1 MKILFVLKQKKNVE
15 TFAAT
20 IRALTDR
27 GHSVALAVQ
36 EHSDT
41 RADQYREWID
51 SPATPKPAGEGRP
64 GFSLVRC
71 PAHRTDRW
79 SDVAWLLRSLR
90 DCIHYQQPAMRN
102 ATKLQARSVQKLRE
116 ELRIDADN
124 EAVASALR
132 GLPGP
137 QVGRLEEVFALAERQ
152 LPVDPTYEAFIREQ
166 APDVLVISPLVHF
179 GSAQADFVAS
189 ARAAGV
195 PVGMLLYSWD
205 NLSTKGCLHRLP
217 DWMFVW
223 NERQRTEARALHE
236 FPEDRVFIT
245 GAPRFDSFFEL
256 GSRVARDEFHA
267 ALNLDAAKPTL
278 LYVCSSLL
286 VSAGEL
292 AFVRAW
298 LAAIRASSGSLRDCN
313 ILVRPHPDIELLGD
327 DSSSKEIHWPSVR
340 GAKGFVSRP
349 FDDPRAV
356 VLKTADRARQG
367 FFECLFHSAAVVGL
381 NTSAELEA
389 AIVGRP
395 VYTVVAGNE
404 SADGQSST
412 LHFHYLLEEQGGCV
426 RRAND
431 LTEHVAQ
438 LQAELDR
445 PRDSAEIRR
454 FAGEFLRPHGIDR
467 PVAPVL
473 ADAIERAV
481 TSGARPQTEAPRV
494 VVGDGPEEKAT
505 PPSAVADSPIVP
517 LTHPKYEYALRVHTS
532 PRAHRDTY
540 RLDKGTLQWLWRDV
554 AIGDVVYDIDCGDG
568 AYAML
573 AAKYHGAVV
582 IAFEPGYAAFKALC
596 ENLHLNGCDGSV
608 MPVSLA
614 LADFEGMGELKYPTG
629 LAGWR
634 GHSVKPARWKVK
646 RASGGEGR
654 LRQPAYV
661 MPLDQAVSRYALPAP
676 HHLHLHNAHSVERVL
691 GGATGILRSDRLK
704 TIVFTLGA
712 DERENL
718 AARLATERWY
728 VTRQTPMTRGRAHVV
743 LSRAPRATT
752 PVAASR

>member
-20 IRALTDR
+20 IRALTER

-51 SPATPKPAGEGRP
+51 SP

-90 DCIHYQQPAMRN
+90 DCVHYQQPAMRH

-152 LPVDPTYEAFIREQ
+152 LPVDPMYESFIREQ
-166 APDVLVISPLVHF
+166 APDVLLISPLVHF
-179 GSAQADFVAS
+179 GSAQADFVAG

-223 NERQRTEARALHE
+223 NERQRAEARALHE
-236 FPEDRVFIT
+236 FPEDRVFVT
-245 GAPRFDSFFEL
+245 GAPRFDSFFKL
-256 GSRVARDEFHA
+256 SPRLTRDEFHVP
-267 ALNLDAAKPTL
+267 LGLDPAKPTL

-292 AFVRAW
+292 AFVQAW
-298 LAAIRASSGSLRDCN
+298 LAAIRATSGSLRDCN
-313 ILVRPHPDIELLGD
+313 LLVRPHPDIELLGD
-327 DSSSKEIHWPSVR
+327 GCPSEEIRWPSVR
-340 GAKGFVSRP
+340 GVKGFVARP
-349 FDDPRAV
+349 FDDPRAI

-367 FFECLFHSAAVVGL
+367 FFECLYHSAAVVGL

-395 VYTVVAGNE
+395 VYTVIAGDKA
-404 SADGQSST
+404 ADGQSST

-431 LTEHVAQ
+431 VPEHVAQ
-438 LQAELDR
+438 LQAELEH
-445 PRDSAEIRR
+445 PRDSTEIRR

-473 ADAIERAV
+473 ADAIEHAV
-481 TSGARPQTEAPRV
+481 TSGARPQAEAARV
-494 VVGDGPEEKAT
+494 VVEDGPEADQT
-505 PPSAVADSPIVP
+505 PASSPRAESRGAAAVDSLIVP
-517 LTHPKYEYALRVHTS
+517 LTHPKYEYALHVHTS
-532 PRAHRDTY
+532 PRSHRDAY

-568 AYAML
+568 VYAML

-582 IAFEPGYAAFKALC
+582 VAFEPGYAAFKALC

-608 MPVSLA
+608 MPVSLTV
-614 LADFEGMGELKYPTG
+614 ADFEGMGELKYPSG
-629 LAGWR
+629 QAGWR
-634 GHSVKPARWKVK
+634 GHTVKPAQWKVK
-646 RASGGEGR
+646 RSSGGEGSI
-654 LRQPAYV
+654 RQPAYV
-661 MPLDQAVSRYALPAP
+661 LPLDLAISRYGLPAP

-691 GGATGILRSDRLK
+691 AGASGILGSDRLK

-712 DERENL
+712 DDSENL
-718 AARLATERWY
+718 AARLATGRWY

-743 LSRAPRATT
+743 LSRSPRAT
-752 PVAASR
+752 PPLAARR

>member
-20 IRALTDR
+20 IRALTGR

-41 RADQYREWID
+41 RADQYRNAID
-51 SPATPKPAGEGRP
+51 SPL
-64 GFSLVRC
+64 FSMVRC
-71 PAHRTDRW
+71 PAHRADRW

-90 DCIHYQQPAMRN
+90 DCVHYQQPAMRN
-102 ATKLQARSVQKLRE
+102 AVKLQARSVQKLRE

-132 GLPGP
+132 GLPAP
-137 QVGRLEEVFALAERQ
+137 QIGRLEDVFALAERQ
-152 LPVDPTYEAFIREQ
+152 LPVDPVYEAFLREH
-166 APDVLVISPLVHF
+166 APDVLLISPLVHF
-179 GSAQADFVAS
+179 GSAQADFVAG
-189 ARAAGV
+189 ARAVGV

-205 NLSTKGCLHRLP
+205 NLSTKGCLHRAP

-223 NERQRTEARALHE
+223 NERQRLEARALHE
-236 FPEDRVFIT
+236 FPEDRVIVT
-245 GAPRFDSFFEL
+245 GAPRFDSFFAL
-256 GSRVARDEFHA
+256 APRLARAEFHA
-267 ALNLDAAKPTL
+267 RLGLDPAKPTI
-278 LYVCSSLL
+278 LYVCSSVL
-286 VSAGEL
+286 VSAAEL
-292 AFVRAW
+292 GFVRGW
-298 LAAIRASSGSLRDCN
+298 LAAIRGSSGSLRDAN
-313 ILVRPHPDIELLGD
+313 ILVRPHPDIELLGAQYD
-327 DSSSKEIHWPSVR
+327 CEEIQWPSMR
-340 GAKGFVSRP
+340 GSKGFVSRP
-349 FDDPRAV
+349 FGDPRAI
-356 VLKTADRARQG
+356 VLKTSDRARQG
-367 FFECLFHSAAVVGL
+367 LFECLFHSAAVVGL

-395 VYTVVAGNE
+395 VYTVIAGDAA
-404 SADGQSST
+404 ADGQNST

-426 RRAND
+426 RCAGD
-431 LTEHVAQ
+431 LAEHVAQ

-445 PRDSAEIRR
+445 PRDGADIRR

-481 TSGARPQTEAPRV
+481 RSGAGPQAEAPRAARDDLAA
-494 VVGDGPEEKAT
+494 GRAAAP
-505 PPSAVADSPIVP
+505 VAASEVIVP
-517 LTHPKYEYALRVHTS
+517 LTHPKYEYALRVHAS
-532 PRAHRDTY
+532 PRSHRDAY

-554 AIGDVVYDIDCGDG
+554 SIGDVVYEIDCGEG

-614 LADFEGMGELKYPTG
+614 LGDFEGMGELKYPAG

-634 GHSVKPARWKVK
+634 GHTVKAAAWKVK
-646 RASGGEGR
+646 RSSGGEGSV
-654 LRQPAYV
+654 RQPAYV
-661 MPLDQAVSRYALPAP
+661 MPLDLTMSRYNLPAP

-691 GGATGILRSDRLK
+691 AGATGILGSERLK
-704 TIVFTLGA
+704 TIVCTQAA
-712 DERENL
+712 DDGENL
-718 AARLATERWY
+718 AARLATKKWY
-728 VTRQTPMTRGRAHVV
+728 VSRHTPMTRGRAHLV
-743 LSRAPRATT
+743 LSRASRATP
-752 PVAASR
+752 PVAANR

>member
-20 IRALTDR
+20 IRALTER

-41 RADQYREWID
+41 RAEQYRDWID
-51 SPATPKPAGEGRP
+51 SPR
-64 GFSLVRC
+64 FSLVRC

-79 SDVAWLLRSLR
+79 SDVAWLLRSLH
-90 DCIHYQQPAMRN
+90 DCVHYQQPAMRN

-116 ELRIDADN
+116 ELRIEADN
-124 EAVASALR
+124 EAVANALR
-132 GLPGP
+132 GLPAP
-137 QVGRLEEVFALAERQ
+137 QIGRLEEVFTLAERQ
-152 LPVDPTYEAFIREQ
+152 LPVDPVYESFIREH
-166 APDVLVISPLVHF
+166 APDVLLISPLVHF
-179 GSAQADFVAS
+179 GSAQVDFVAG
-189 ARAAGV
+189 ARAVGV

-236 FPEDRVFIT
+236 FPEDRVIIT

-256 GSRVARDEFHA
+256 GPRLTREEFHQP
-267 ALNLDAAKPTL
+267 LGLDPAKPTL

-292 AFVRAW
+292 AFVQAW
-298 LAAIRASSGSLRDCN
+298 LAAIRESSGSLRDSN
-313 ILVRPHPDIELLGD
+313 IVVRPHPDIELLGD
-327 DSSSKEIHWPSVR
+327 ETPSMEIHWPSVR

-349 FDDPRAV
+349 FDDPRAI
-356 VLKTADRARQG
+356 VLKTSDRARQG
-367 FFECLFHSAAVVGL
+367 LFECLFHSAAVVGL

-395 VYTVVAGNE
+395 VYTVIAGDE
-404 SADGQSST
+404 AADGQSST
-412 LHFHYLLEEQGGCV
+412 LHFYYLLEEQGGCV

-431 LTEHVAQ
+431 LSEHVAQ
-438 LQAELDR
+438 LQGELDR

-467 PVAPVL
+467 PVAPVF

-481 TSGARPQTEAPRV
+481 MSGARMQAEAPRAV
-494 VVGDGPEEKAT
+494 VEDGPEAESAT
-505 PPSAVADSPIVP
+505 AAVPGAESRADALSGPLVP
-517 LTHPKYEYALRVHTS
+517 LTHPKHEYALRVYTS
-532 PRAHRDTY
+532 PRAHRDAY
-540 RLDKGTLQWLWRDV
+540 RLDKGALQWLWRDV
-554 AIGDVVYDIDCGDG
+554 SIGDVVYDIDCGDG
-568 AYAML
+568 AWAML

-614 LADFEGMGELKYPTG
+614 LADFEGMGELKYPAG
-629 LAGWR
+629 QAGWR
-634 GHSVKPARWKVK
+634 GHAVKAAAWKVK
-646 RASGGEGR
+646 RSSGGEGSV
-654 LRQPAYV
+654 RQPAYV
-661 MPLDQAVSRYALPAP
+661 MPLDHAISRYGLPAP

-691 GGATGILRSDRLK
+691 AGAAGILGSDRLK
-704 TIVFTLGA
+704 TIVFTLSA
-712 DERENL
+712 DESEHL
-718 AARLATERWY
+718 AARLATQKWY

-743 LSRAPRATT
+743 LSRAPRAMP
-752 PVAASR
+752 PVAASRR

>member
-1 MKILFVLKQKKNVE
+1 MKILIVLKQKKNVE

-20 IRALTDR
+20 ISALTGR

-41 RADQYREWID
+41 RADQYREWI
-51 SPATPKPAGEGRP
+51 EGGPR
-64 GFSLVRC
+64 FSLVRC

-90 DCIHYQQPAMRN
+90 DCVHYQQPAMRN

-124 EAVASALR
+124 DAVANALR
-132 GLPGP
+132 GLPAP
-137 QVGRLEEVFALAERQ
+137 QIGRLEEVFTLAERQ
-152 LPVDPTYEAFIREQ
+152 LPVDPVYESFVREQ
-166 APDVLVISPLVHF
+166 APDVLLISPLVHF
-179 GSAQADFVAS
+179 GSAQSDFVAG

-223 NERQRTEARALHE
+223 NERQRAEARALHE

-245 GAPRFDSFFEL
+245 GAPRFDAFFALRPRLTRE
-256 GSRVARDEFHA
+256 EFHTP
-267 ALNLDAAKPTL
+267 LGLDPAKPTL

-286 VSAGEL
+286 VSAAEL
-292 AFVRAW
+292 SFVEAW
-298 LAAIRASSGSLRDCN
+298 LATIRGSSGSLRDCN
-313 ILVRPHPDIELLGD
+313 VLVRPHPDIELLGD
-327 DSSSKEIHWPSVR
+327 DYPAEEIHWPSVR
-340 GAKGFVSRP
+340 GAKGFISRP
-349 FDDPRAV
+349 FDDRGAI

-395 VYTVVAGNE
+395 VYTVIAGDE

-431 LTEHVAQ
+431 LTEHASQ

-454 FAGEFLRPHGIDR
+454 FAGEFLRPNGIDH
-467 PVAPVL
+467 PVAAVL

-481 TSGARPQTEAPRV
+481 TSGARPREEAQRV
-494 VVGDGPEEKAT
+494 VVEDGPEAEQAT
-505 PPSAVADSPIVP
+505 APEAPAGGAIVP

-532 PRAHRDTY
+532 PRAHRDAY
-540 RLDKGTLQWLWRDV
+540 RLDKGALQWLWRDIS
-554 AIGDVVYDIDCGDG
+554 IGDVVYDIDCGDG
-568 AYAML
+568 AWAML

-582 IAFEPGYAAFKALC
+582 VAFEPGYAAFKALC
-596 ENLHLNGCDGSV
+596 ENLHLNGCDGTV

-614 LADFEGMGELKYPTG
+614 LADFEGMGELKYPAG
-629 LAGWR
+629 QAGWR
-634 GHSVKPARWKVK
+634 GHTVKAAQWKVK
-646 RASGGEGR
+646 RSSGGEGSI
-654 LRQPAYV
+654 RQPAYV
-661 MPLDQAVSRYALPAP
+661 LPLDQAIARYGLPAP

-691 GGATGILRSDRLK
+691 AGASGLLESDRLK
-704 TIVFTLGA
+704 TIVFTLAA
-712 DERENL
+712 DEGENL
-718 AARLATERWY
+718 AARLATRRWY
-728 VTRQTPMTRGRAHVV
+728 VSRHTPMTRGRAHVV
-743 LSRAPRATT
+743 LSKAARATP

>member
-1 MKILFVLKQKKNVE
+1 MKILIVLKQKKNVE

-41 RADQYREWID
+41 RADQYRDAID
-51 SPATPKPAGEGRP
+51 SPL
-64 GFSLVRC
+64 FSLVRC

-90 DCIHYQQPAMRN
+90 DCVHYQQPGMRG

-116 ELRIDADN
+116 ELRVVADN
-124 EAVASALR
+124 EAVAQALR
-132 GLPGP
+132 GLPPP
-137 QVGRLEEVFALAERQ
+137 QIGRLEEVFALAERQ
-152 LPVDPTYEAFIREQ
+152 LPVDPVYESFLREHS
-166 APDVLVISPLVHF
+166 PDVLLISPLVHF
-179 GSAQADFVAS
+179 GSAQADFVAG
-189 ARAAGV
+189 ARAVGI

-236 FPEDRVFIT
+236 FPEDRVIVT

-256 GSRVARDEFHA
+256 GPRLSREEFHTP
-267 ALNLDAAKPTL
+267 LGLDPTTPTL

-292 AFVRAW
+292 SFVCDW
-298 LAAIRASSGSLRDCN
+298 LAAIRGSSGSLRDCN
-313 ILVRPHPDIELLGD
+313 VIVRPHPDIELLGAAHP
-327 DSSSKEIHWPSVR
+327 SEEIHWPSVR

-349 FDDPRAV
+349 FEDRRAI

-367 FFECLFHSAAVVGL
+367 LFECLYHSAAVVGL

-395 VYTVVAGNE
+395 VYTVIAGNE
-404 SADGQSST
+404 AADGQSST

-426 RRAND
+426 RRASG
-431 LTEHVAQ
+431 LAQHVTQ
-438 LQAELDR
+438 LQSELDR

-467 PVAPVL
+467 AVAPLL
-473 ADAIERAV
+473 ADAIERTV
-481 TSGARPQTEAPRV
+481 TGGAAPQPEALRV
-494 VVGDGPEEKAT
+494 VAADDGPEAEELPESDGTSGGA
-505 PPSAVADSPIVP
+505 IVP

-532 PRAHRDTY
+532 PRSHRDAY

-554 AIGDVVYDIDCGDG
+554 AIGDVVYDIDCEAG

-582 IAFEPGYAAFKALC
+582 VAFEPGYAAFKALC

-614 LADFEGMGELKYPTG
+614 LGDFEGIGELKYPAG

-634 GHSVKPARWKVK
+634 DHTVKAAPWKVK
-646 RASGGEGR
+646 RSSGGEGSTR
-654 LRQPAYV
+654 HPAYV
-661 MPLDQAVSRYALPAP
+661 MPLDHAVSRYGLPAP
-676 HHLHLHNAHSVERVL
+676 HHLHLHNSRSVERVL
-691 GGATGILRSDRLK
+691 AGAAGILGSDRLK
-704 TIVFTLGA
+704 TIVFTLAA
-712 DERENL
+712 DEGENL
-718 AARLATERWY
+718 AARLAPQKWY
-728 VTRQTPMTRGRAHVV
+728 VTRHTPMTRGRAHLV
-743 LSRAPRATT
+743 LSRAARPTS
-752 PVAASR
+752 PVAATR

>member
-20 IRALTDR
+20 IRALTER
-27 GHSVALAVQ
+27 GHVVALAVQ
-36 EHSDT
+36 EHSDA
-41 RADQYREWID
+41 RADQYRDAID
-51 SPATPKPAGEGRP
+51 APR
-64 GFSLVRC
+64 FSLVRC

-90 DCIHYQQPAMRN
+90 DCVHYQQPAMRN
-102 ATKLQARSVQKLRE
+102 ATKLQARSVHKLRE

-132 GLPGP
+132 ELPPP
-137 QVGRLEEVFALAERQ
+137 QISRLDEVFALAERQ
-152 LPVDPTYEAFIREQ
+152 LPVDPVYEAFLREHE
-166 APDVLVISPLVHF
+166 PDVLLISPLVHF
-179 GSAQADFVAS
+179 GSAQADFVAA
-189 ARAAGV
+189 ARAVGV

-205 NLSTKGCLHRLP
+205 NLSTKGCLHRMP

-223 NERQRTEARALHE
+223 NERQRSEARALHD
-236 FPEDRVFIT
+236 FPEDRVIVT
-245 GAPRFDSFFEL
+245 GAPRFDAFFEL
-256 GSRVARDEFHA
+256 TPRLARDEFHT
-267 ALNLDAAKPTL
+267 ALGLDPGKPTV

-292 AFVRAW
+292 TFVRAW
-298 LAAIRASSGSLRDCN
+298 LAAIRRSSGSLRDCN
-313 ILVRPHPDIELLGD
+313 IVVRPHPDIELLGD
-327 DSSSKEIHWPSVR
+327 EYETEEIHWPSIR
-340 GAKGFVSRP
+340 GAKGFVARP
-349 FDDPRAV
+349 FEDPRAI

-367 FFECLFHSAAVVGL
+367 LFECLFHSAAVVGL

-395 VYTVVAGNE
+395 VYTVIAGDQA
-404 SADGQSST
+404 ADGQGST

-426 RRAND
+426 RRASD

-454 FAGEFLRPHGIDR
+454 FAGEFLRPHGIGR
-467 PVAPVL
+467 PVAAVL

-481 TSGARPQTEAPRV
+481 HAGARSQAEAPRTV
-494 VVGDGPEEKAT
+494 VVANAEMEQPAEIQAAPDG
-505 PPSAVADSPIVP
+505 SLVP
-517 LTHPKYEYALRVHTS
+517 LTHPKFAYALRVHTS
-532 PRAHRDTY
+532 PRSHKDAY

-614 LADFEGMGELKYPTG
+614 LGDFDGMGELKYPAG
-629 LAGWR
+629 QAGWR
-634 GHSVKPARWKVK
+634 GHTVKAAVWKVK
-646 RASGGEGR
+646 RSSGGEGSI
-654 LRQPAYV
+654 RQPAYV
-661 MPLDQAVSRYALPAP
+661 MPLDHAVSRYHLPAP

-691 GGATGILRSDRLK
+691 AGAAGMLGSERLK
-704 TIVFTLGA
+704 TIVVTLAA
-712 DERENL
+712 DDGENL
-718 AARLATERWY
+718 AARLATQKWY
-728 VTRQTPMTRGRAHVV
+728 VSRQTPMTRGRAHLV
-743 LSRAPRATT
+743 LSRAPRATP
-752 PVAASR
+752 PVAATR

>member
-1 MKILFVLKQKKNVE
+1 MKILIVLKQKKNVE

-41 RADQYREWID
+41 RADQYRDAID
-51 SPATPKPAGEGRP
+51 SPL
-64 GFSLVRC
+64 FSLVRC

-90 DCIHYQQPAMRN
+90 DCVHYQQPSMRG

-116 ELRIDADN
+116 ELRVVADN
-124 EAVASALR
+124 EAVAEALR
-132 GLPGP
+132 GLPPP
-137 QVGRLEEVFALAERQ
+137 QIGRLEEVFALAERQ
-152 LPVDPTYEAFIREQ
+152 LPVDPVYESFLREH
-166 APDVLVISPLVHF
+166 APDVLLISPLVHF
-179 GSAQADFVAS
+179 GSAQADFVAG
-189 ARAAGV
+189 ARAVGI

-223 NERQRTEARALHE
+223 NERQRTEARALHD
-236 FPEDRVFIT
+236 FPEDRVIVT
-245 GAPRFDSFFEL
+245 GAPRFDAFFEL
-256 GSRVARDEFHA
+256 GPRLSREEFHGP
-267 ALNLDAAKPTL
+267 LGLDPAKPTL

-286 VSAGEL
+286 VSAGEFS
-292 AFVRAW
+292 FVCDW
-298 LAAIRASSGSLRDCN
+298 LAAIRGSSGSLRDCN
-313 ILVRPHPDIELLGD
+313 VIVRPHPDIELLGAD
-327 DSSSKEIHWPSVR
+327 HPAEEIHWPPVR

-349 FDDPRAV
+349 FEDRRAI

-367 FFECLFHSAAVVGL
+367 LFECLYHSAAVVGL

-395 VYTVVAGNE
+395 VYTVIAGSE
-404 SADGQSST
+404 AADGQDST

-426 RRAND
+426 RRASS
-431 LTEHVAQ
+431 LAEHAAQ
-438 LQAELDR
+438 LQAEIES

-454 FAGEFLRPHGIDR
+454 FAGMFLRPHGIDR
-467 PVAPVL
+467 AVAPVL
-473 ADAIERAV
+473 ADAIDRTVTGGAAPQPEALRVVAEAGPEAEEPPASDE
-481 TSGARPQTEAPRV
+481 TSGGA
-494 VVGDGPEEKAT
+494 
-505 PPSAVADSPIVP
+505 IVP
-517 LTHPKYEYALRVHTS
+517 LTHPKYEYALRVHMS
-532 PRAHRDTY
+532 PRSHRDAY
-540 RLDKGTLQWLWRDV
+540 RLDKGTLQWLWRDI
-554 AIGDVVYDIDCGDG
+554 AIGDVVYDIDCETG

-582 IAFEPGYAAFKALC
+582 VAFEPGYAAFKALC

-614 LADFEGMGELKYPTG
+614 LGDFEGMGELKYPAG

-634 GHSVKPARWKVK
+634 DHTVKAAAWKVK
-646 RASGGEGR
+646 RSSGGEGSTKH
-654 LRQPAYV
+654 PAYV
-661 MPLDQAVSRYALPAP
+661 MPLDHAVSRYGLPAP
-676 HHLHLHNAHSVERVL
+676 QHLHLHNSRSVERVL
-691 GGATGILRSDRLK
+691 AGAAGILASDRLK
-704 TIVFTLGA
+704 TIVFTLAA
-712 DERENL
+712 DEGENL
-718 AARLATERWY
+718 TARLAPQKWY
-728 VTRQTPMTRGRAHVV
+728 VTRHTPMTRGRVHLV
-743 LSRAPRATT
+743 LSRAARPTS